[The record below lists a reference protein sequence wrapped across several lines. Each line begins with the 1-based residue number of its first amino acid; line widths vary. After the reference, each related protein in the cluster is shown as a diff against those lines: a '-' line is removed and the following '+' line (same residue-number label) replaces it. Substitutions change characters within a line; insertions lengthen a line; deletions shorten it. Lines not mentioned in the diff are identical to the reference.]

1 MARPL
6 RDQFAIAT
14 LLLLV
19 PVGVIMTYVYNAS
32 YSAQVD
38 RVRQETQV
46 YGTLIARHFEVT
58 PSVNDD
64 SLRRYLE
71 GLPLPDGT
79 TVIIGDSNGRTVAKY
94 DSNPE
99 TGDRQPISV
108 PVKVPGHDWTVAV
121 GVPTGEAWKR
131 SGPET
136 RRTILISGTATAILL
151 MIQFVFLRRLLPALS
166 SLERSAERVGAGD
179 LSVPFAEPMP
189 TLELEHLR
197 DAFHDMVDKLRVA
210 REAIARQIEEEREM
224 RLELESLQ
232 QQVIR
237 QERLAAIGVLVS
249 GIAHELNNP
258 LQAISGFS
266 ELLQKDPRISEQSK
280 ADLDLIHQ
288 ESTRAGAIIR
298 NLSRFGR
305 QRESTPVAVQLGEV
319 ISSVIELRQR
329 RLVEQNIRLERDE
342 QAMRPA
348 RAVFTELQ
356 QVALNFIINAEQS
369 VRGCPPNARRI
380 IIRTRDDGDV
390 VRLEIEDSGA
400 GVSPDNEGK
409 LFQPFF
415 TTKPVGEGT
424 GLGLSV
430 SYGIIR
436 SLGGT
441 IGYRRGD
448 LGGALFFFTVPI
460 FGAEPAPSPEAAVP
474 QT

>member
-6 RDQFAIAT
+6 REQFVIAT

-19 PVGVIMTYVYNAS
+19 PVGIVMTLAS
-32 YSAQVD
+32 HYSHQAQGSLLYDESAVL
-38 RVRQETQV
+38 
-46 YGTLIARHFEVT
+46 GGIIARHLEVNGAGT
-58 PSVNDD
+58 ETT
-64 SLRRYLE
+64 LRTFLRS
-71 GLPLPDGT
+71 LPLAAGSAVTIKDASAREVMFQKYPVDSRADIVDRFGEPV
-79 TVIIGDSNGRTVAKY
+79 TVRGLGWS
-94 DSNPE
+94 
-99 TGDRQPISV
+99 
-108 PVKVPGHDWTVAV
+108 VKVELPSSSA
-121 GVPTGEAWKR
+121 ESR
-131 SGPET
+131 SRAET
-136 RRTILISGTATAILL
+136 QRTIIISGLATLIVLAVQL
-151 MIQFVFLRRLLPALS
+151 VFLGRLLPALV
-166 SLERSAERVGAGD
+166 SLERSTARVGAGD
-179 LSVPFAEPMP
+179 LGVPFAEQMP
-189 TLELEHLR
+189 ARELEHLR
-197 DAFHDMVDKLRVA
+197 DAFHDMVDKLRAA
-210 REAIARQIEEEREM
+210 RESIAHQVEEERHM
-224 RLELESLQ
+224 RHELESLQ

-266 ELLQKDPRISEQSK
+266 ELLQNDPQIGARAR

-305 QRESTPVAVQLGEV
+305 QRESAPMAVSLSEV

-329 RLVEQNIRLERDE
+329 RLTDQNIRLQRDE
-342 QAMRPA
+342 LATKTA
-348 RAVFTELQ
+348 HAVFTELQ
-356 QVALNFIINAEQS
+356 QVALNFVINAEQS
-369 VRGCPPNARRI
+369 VRSRETGDRYI
-380 IIRTRDDGDV
+380 ILRTRDDADG
-390 VRLEIEDSGA
+390 VRLEVEDSGP
-400 GVSPDNEGK
+400 GVDPENEAK

-448 LGGALFFFTVPI
+448 LGGALFYFIVPRSTV
-460 FGAEPAPSPEAAVP
+460 
-474 QT
+474 

>member
-1 MARPL
+1 
-6 RDQFAIAT
+6 
-14 LLLLV
+14 
-19 PVGVIMTYVYNAS
+19 MTYAS
-32 YSAQVD
+32 VTSYYSQLDQVRTD
-38 RVRQETQV
+38 AETFATMIVRHLT
-46 YGTLIARHFEVT
+46 VT
-58 PSVNDD
+58 GSDPD
-64 SLRRYLE
+64 SIDRYLTD
-71 GLPLPDGT
+71 LPLPDGSL
-79 TVIIGDSNGRTVAKY
+79 IIVADSKGRTVLTKAYK
-94 DSNPE
+94 PE
-99 TGDRQPISV
+99 AGGQLVSV
-108 PVKVPGHDWTVAV
+108 SRGLPGTDLTLSV
-121 GVPTGEAWKR
+121 GVSTAVAWQR
-131 SGPET
+131 SGPDT
-136 RRTILISGTATAILL
+136 RRTIAISATATLILL
-151 MIQFVFLRRLLPALS
+151 VVLGVFLRRLLPALS

-179 LSVPFAEPMP
+179 LSVPFTEHMP
-189 TLELEHLR
+189 ALELEHLR
-197 DAFHDMVDKLRVA
+197 DAFHDMVLNLRVA
-210 REAIARQIEEEREM
+210 REAIARQVEEEREM

-266 ELLQKDPRISEQSK
+266 ELLQKDPQISAQSK
-280 ADLDLIHQ
+280 SDLDLIHQ

-305 QRESTPVAVQLGEV
+305 QTGSTPVAVQLTEV

-329 RLVEQNIRLERDE
+329 RLVEQKIRLERDE
-342 QAMRPA
+342 QATQPA

-356 QVALNFIINAEQS
+356 QVALNFVINAEQS
-369 VRGCPPNARRI
+369 VRSCDPAGRQI
-380 IIRTRDDGDV
+380 ILRTRDEENA
-390 VRLEIEDSGA
+390 VRLEVEDSGA
-400 GVSPDNEGK
+400 GVSAENEAK

-441 IGYRRGD
+441 IGYRRGT

-460 FGAEPAPSPEAAVP
+460 FGATNAGVAPDADAAAG
-474 QT
+474 QAETG